1 MLKLE
6 LLIAILNLL
15 SILFELAKEA
25 LRVWV

>member
-15 SILFELAKEA
+15 SALVDLAKNWFPG
-25 LRVWV
+25 VN